1 MLPHFLYQQLHTDAN
16 KKMKW
21 WCLCQQTAKVKGH
34 NRGHFPLQLEWN
46 LNSYNYICTIRKI
59 NMMCYV
65 YYWIYVFGYIY
76 MGWFHTSWKW
86 KKRKIS
92 FFGIQV
98 WIIAL
103 GVFLRWLFIP
113 KTQDGFFVCY
123 IILSVIYG
131 ISS

>member
-21 WCLCQQTAKVKGH
+21 WCLCQQKAKVKGH
-34 NRGHFPLQLEWN
+34 NKGLFLLQLEWN
-46 LNSYNYICTIRKI
+46 LNSHNYICTIRKI
-59 NMMCYV
+59 NMIAV
-65 YYWIYVFGYIY
+65 AKWTIYVFGYIY
-76 MGWFHTSWKW
+76 RLVTYQLEM
-86 KKRKIS
+86 KKRIIS